1 MNTHESAQALGWLS
15 IGIGL
20 SELLAPRAVGQKC
33 LGIGNG
39 QNTGILRVLGV
50 REICHGI
57 DLLSH
62 RDPAPGVWARVLG
75 EVLDTVALAA
85 AGRNTMRPVSFGATA
100 ASVMAIGIAD
110 ALFAAKLGAPDVL
123 HPRSRR

>member
-1 MNTHESAQALGWLS
+1 MNKYENAQLLGWAS

-20 SELLAPRAVGQKC
+20 SELLLPRQIEQKC

-39 QNTGILRVLGV
+39 QNTGVLRVLGV

-75 EVLDTVALAA
+75 DVLDTVMLGA
-85 AGRNTMRPVSFGATA
+85 AGRKTRRPVSFGATA

-110 ALFAAKLGAPDVL
+110 ALFAAKLGAPDVM

>member
-1 MNTHESAQALGWLS
+1 MNKYENAQLLGWAS

-20 SELLAPRAVGQKC
+20 SELLLPRQIEQKC

-39 QNTGILRVLGV
+39 QNTGVLRVLGV

-62 RDPAPGVWARVLG
+62 RDPAPGVWARP
-75 EVLDTVALAA
+75 T
-85 AGRNTMRPVSFGATA
+85 
-100 ASVMAIGIAD
+100 
-110 ALFAAKLGAPDVL
+110 
-123 HPRSRR
+123 

>member
-1 MNTHESAQALGWLS
+1 MNNQEHAQLLGWAS

-20 SELLAPRAVGQKC
+20 SELLAPRAIEQKC

-39 QNTGILRVLGV
+39 QNTGVLRVLGV

-75 EVLDTVALAA
+75 DVLDTVVLAA
-85 AGRNTMRPVSFGATA
+85 AGRKTKRPVSFGATA

-110 ALFAAKLGAPDVL
+110 ALFASRVGVPDPMRR
-123 HPRSRR
+123 HP